1 MVIAKDMFKTE
12 GARAFYKGITPRV
25 MRVGLLL
32 ELATNESP
40 VGALQLTL
48 EELIHGEGNSLTGSI
63 KTRLQKTRAEP
74 GQSAVSRIMV
84 IAKDMFKTEGAR
96 AFYTSNLPPTKA
108 QLEPS
113 SLPLRNSYTVKV
125 TA

>member
-1 MVIAKDMFKTE
+1 V
-12 GARAFYKGITPRV
+12 
-25 MRVGLLL
+25 
-32 ELATNESP
+32 LALST
-40 VGALQLTL
+40 LQLTL
-48 EELIHGEGNSLTGSI
+48 EELIHGEGNSLTGSNTHHTGGDTLVESATI

-96 AFYTSNLPPTKA
+96 AYSSNLPPTKA